1 MVSIPTWAAK
11 SQIVVN
17 TRIPLMAAISSDAD
31 ESVFVTVLM
40 FFSKEKQCRP
50 RTATESSLS
59 STGHL
64 WWFLNNSWTVAES
77 SKIPIPQNM
86 VLHDTGG
93 IHKSYNGIR

>member
-50 RTATESSLS
+50 RTATESFLS
-59 STGHL
+59 STGH
-64 WWFLNNSWTVAES
+64 LNNSWTVAES